1 MNHLARI
8 LFSIALL
15 WNGYSIGLAKPHA
28 TKDLV
33 TPVFTEDAPAPGKRV
48 RQVAPEYKGDPRYI
62 IHTLPP
68 D

>member
-15 WNGYSIGLAKPHA
+15 WYGYSIGLAKPHA

-33 TPVFTEDAPAPGKRV
+33 TPVFTEDTPRSGQTSAPSRARV
-48 RQVAPEYKGDPRYI
+48 QGDPSI
-62 IHTLPP
+62 SFPLPP